1 MTIRNFI
8 VDVFYSLRKNSNKQR
23 TRTQMNDIA
32 QAAVASVI
40 AFVSVFITSVLTT
53 RVSPVV
59 GAVVWASPIS
69 ITILLAVYYFNN
81 DDVGVSHRLLM
92 SAAIL
97 LVPLIVVC
105 LIWSLCMTKVFHK
118 RDMLTRYWA
127 SFGVAMAAW
136 VVIVAII
143 LVLAYTNSGAHSL
156 LVA

>member
-1 MTIRNFI
+1 
-8 VDVFYSLRKNSNKQR
+8 
-23 TRTQMNDIA
+23 MNDIA

-97 LVPLIVVC
+97 LVPLIIVC
-105 LIWSLCMTKVFHK
+105 LLWSLCMTKVFDR
-118 RDMLTRYWA
+118 RDMRTRYWA